1 MMKRIAKRRFLEEKI
16 MKRRVENNRK
26 TVHHKHKSFTVYN
39 FKNFKM
45 CW

>member
-26 TVHHKHKSFTVYN
+26 TVTPQT
-39 FKNFKM
+39 
-45 CW
+45 